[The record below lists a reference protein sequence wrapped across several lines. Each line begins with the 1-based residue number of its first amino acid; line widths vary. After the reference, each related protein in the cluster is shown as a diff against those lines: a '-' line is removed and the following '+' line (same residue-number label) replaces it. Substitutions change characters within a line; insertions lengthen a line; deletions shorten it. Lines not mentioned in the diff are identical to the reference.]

1 MLLLSSMFK
10 HLKVIALCSAVVLSV
25 GFPVNV
31 LAAPVRP
38 VTATAVQK
46 NDARAA
52 EKLTRRL
59 VKIRTI
65 SAKFKQESVGSD
77 GRIRTESGSMQIKRP
92 GKFRW
97 DTASPFEQEIVALDK
112 KIWLVDRDL
121 QQVIIQI
128 QDQRMSNTPAQ
139 LLSGDV
145 KEFLKDYQIGLYRDD
160 KQERFTLTPAGN
172 SDLFEKLDIVFRDGV
187 LNSFELRDSLGGR
200 RRVELSDVNVNGMI
214 SDSDFRVE
222 IPKGYDVIDQTG
234 NTEQ

>member
-1 MLLLSSMFK
+1 MFK
-10 HLKVIALCSAVVLSV
+10 HLKVIALFSAVALSA
-25 GFPVNV
+25 GSPVNV
-31 LAAPVRP
+31 LAAPVKP
-38 VTATAVQK
+38 VAATAVQD
-46 NDARAA
+46 NDAKAA
-52 EKLTRRL
+52 EKLTRKL
-59 VKIRTI
+59 EKIRTI

-160 KQERFTLTPAGN
+160 KQERFTLTPAGS
-172 SDLFEKLDIVFRDGV
+172 SDLFEKLDIIFRDGV
-187 LNSFELRDSLGGR
+187 LNSIELRDSLGGR